1 MFYFLNKFTSFQYT
15 FSSCNRLRSIGYGP
29 VMNDNTPPPQPAPI
43 LPPQAPLVPPAPQQA
58 QQLPAQPQAP
68 AIGVA
73 PLPSSPLASYPYRSI
88 NIEKFKGND
97 FQQWKFKLSLV
108 LAEEDLLTLVKGER
122 RIAENER
129 DPQVIATFNKQ
140 DVRARSIICQAL
152 DNSLIPHVA
161 AATSAADMFG
171 RLMEQY
177 ERKGRASSMYL
188 RKKLFT
194 ARMREGENLSTH
206 LNSISEL
213 VQQLEGINK
222 PVTEE
227 DVITIIINSLPP
239 SFENLC
245 TNLEGME
252 DLSLR
257 TLKSRLLQEE
267 VKRSEKTDEDAHA
280 FNANGK
286 GGKPQ
291 KKWCAYCRK
300 TGHTI
305 DKCFKR
311 NKANKSKDSS
321 PNIPPPVLRSSNRFR
336 APNPWLNRVYYDLRK
351 GERSAEPNILGN
363 ASNEKSNSAIF
374 KGPSTVS
381 QAIESSDSDAW
392 TDAMQQE
399 YDSLIKND
407 TWDLVPL
414 PPNRKPIST
423 RWIFKVKQHA
433 DGSID
438 RFKARFVVRGYS
450 QVEGIDYDET
460 FAPVGRFGSLRV
472 LLAIA
477 CQENLE
483 IHMMDVDSAF
493 LNGVITEDIYITQP
507 KGFINANHPDYVCK
521 LKKSLYRLKQALYVW
536 NITAILIFKKM
547 ASKIS

>member
-1 MFYFLNKFTSFQYT
+1 
-15 FSSCNRLRSIGYGP
+15 
-29 VMNDNTPPPQPAPI
+29 MNDNTPPPQPAPI

-88 NIEKFKGND
+88 NIEKFKGSD

-161 AATSAADMFG
+161 TATSAADMFG

-321 PNIPPPVLRSSNRFR
+321 PNGGSSGPKPPPQLKPQVHAFMLSLSSSVDARHIWFVDSGASRHMCCHRDWFNKFQDVQPRDIYFGDDSKVQAIGIGTVDLALLLSNGGITNARLDGVFYVPTFRKNLFSSGAATRKGAIIIQRDNVCELQTRTGTLLGIADYQDGLRCQRPGSFALGSQESHPIPLSIWHQR
-336 APNPWLNRVYYDLRK
+336 LGHVGIEKLRK
-351 GERSAEPNILGN
+351 MTNNLVPETDSLPVCQGCALGKQHR
-363 ASNEKSNSAIF
+363 AAIHRGSPAHRAAALLDLVSSDVIGPF
-374 KGPSTVS
+374 PPSTPF
-381 QAIESSDSDAW
+381 QNW
-392 TDAMQQE
+392 TMLQ
-399 YDSLIKND
+399 L
-407 TWDLVPL
+407 
-414 PPNRKPIST
+414 
-423 RWIFKVKQHA
+423 
-433 DGSID
+433 
-438 RFKARFVVRGYS
+438 
-450 QVEGIDYDET
+450 
-460 FAPVGRFGSLRV
+460 
-472 LLAIA
+472 
-477 CQENLE
+477 
-483 IHMMDVDSAF
+483 
-493 LNGVITEDIYITQP
+493 
-507 KGFINANHPDYVCK
+507 
-521 LKKSLYRLKQALYVW
+521 
-536 NITAILIFKKM
+536 
-547 ASKIS
+547 